1 MATYQDVIDLVKGNL
16 GNRSGGKIGSLD
28 TDTAVL
34 KYVNEAIRMLGKKF
48 PDIESLERT
57 AEVTVTTAKAE
68 YALPLQDTSGGDI
81 VVAEILAA
89 SALITGET
97 HAWGL
102 ERVTHQ
108 QLRRGFPALNSNHQ
122 GRISIYRLFNY

>member
-16 GNRSGGKIGSLD
+16 GNISGGKIGSLD

-48 PDIESLERT
+48 PDVESLERT

-68 YALPLQDTSGGDI
+68 YALPHQDTSGSSI
-81 VVAEILAA
+81 VIAEILAA

-108 QLRRGFPALNSNHQ
+108 Q
-122 GRISIYRLFNY
+122 